1 MQGLQIVLFF
11 SLFSYANG
19 LITHVTTF
27 EKSIAEKQQLVMVCG
42 DQHQLGSW
50 EDNITQFFNLAQL
63 TSETPLRVLFLVEN
77 LISPNDYFNRPQ
89 DKIIL
94 EAKEDYIFES
104 FAQNYTNPNPK
115 QMPTVLHFWGCS
127 QAFYAGLCDF
137 LQQRSEVAARLDALP
152 VINIDNR
159 HRNIYYGESLIGWQ
173 FPPYCR
179 SNVRTIQQAESESLT
194 LFDLLSPQATLREY
208 LAKSSGWIRSIFDE
222 ILERQTS
229 QKKML
234 VQQLGDKF
242 YLSENS
248 IATIPL
254 AKLAGDRQREL
265 YSYLQDSPLENILRE
280 MIEANALWHIT
291 QQSADIIIVL
301 AGTNH
306 TGHTEGNW
314 TRQTPGLTRYL
325 NWLGFKQTAETSC
338 KSLDLI
344 KNKEDLALRVRS
356 EVPNELAQHIK
367 KFTAKTVITPPA
379 LTLPPIVS
387 TNSQQVVTHTSPAAT
402 PPCARKRKSRRKN

>member
-1 MQGLQIVLFF
+1 MQRVQIVLFF
-11 SLFSYANG
+11 TLFSYANG

-27 EKSIAEKQQLVMVCG
+27 EKGIADKQQLVMVCG

-50 EDNITQFFNLAQL
+50 EDNITQFFNLAEL
-63 TSETPLRVLFLVEN
+63 PNKTPLRVLFLVEN

-89 DKIIL
+89 DKIVL

-127 QAFYAGLCDF
+127 QAFYQGLCDF
-137 LQQRSEVAARLDALP
+137 LQQRSEVAARLEALP

-159 HRNIYYGESLIGWQ
+159 HRNIYYGESLIGWP
-173 FPPYCR
+173 FPPYCQ
-179 SNVRTIQQAESESLT
+179 SNVRIIQQAESESLT
-194 LFDLLSPQATLREY
+194 LFDLLAPQATLRQY

-222 ILERQTS
+222 ILERQIS

-234 VQQLGDKF
+234 VQQLDDKF
-242 YLSENS
+242 NLSENS

-265 YSYLQDSPLENILRE
+265 YSYLQHSPLETILRE
-280 MIEANALWHIT
+280 MVEANALWHIT
-291 QQSADIIIVL
+291 QRSADIIIVL

-314 TRQTPGLTRYL
+314 NRQTPGLTGYL
-325 NWLGFKQTAETSC
+325 NWLGFKQTTETSC
-338 KSLDLI
+338 TSIDLI
-344 KNKEDLALRVRS
+344 KNKQDLALRMRS

-367 KFTAKTVITPPA
+367 NFTAKTVITPPA
-379 LTLPPIVS
+379 LALPPIVS
-387 TNSQQVVTHTSPAAT
+387 TSSQQLVTHTSHAAT